1 MSLQSDKWSIL
12 TASTILLGMAITPAS
27 AQSIDDVAARVK
39 SNLTEQGLE
48 IEWKG
53 LSGDLSSMV
62 MQGVSFKTAG
72 TDSAFEI
79 GDLKLEN
86 VSEADG
92 NVNVGTISTNAYSR
106 NEGANSFEVSPMVMK
121 DVILFGE
128 TSSNPFGGMMYYRS
142 IKLDDITVKNAGKT
156 AFAAKDLSAT
166 MSEFATDKPVTMEA
180 SVPNFTADLTLVDDP
195 KYKDAIESLGYQTI
209 SGSVRMEG
217 SWNAE
222 DGDMNIVK
230 YDTKIDNA
238 GTFGISMRLGG
249 YTTDFIKS
257 MQELQKQMAETAEE
271 EESSAQGMAMLGL
284 MQQLSFNSASIR
296 FTDDSLTNK
305 LLDYFG
311 KQQGV
316 SGKDVANQAKAI
328 VPFGLAQL
336 QNPELTAQASAAV
349 NQFLDN
355 PGSLEIS
362 AAPGAPVPFALIM
375 ADAMANPTNLT
386 KTLALAV
393 KANQN

>member
-1 MSLQSDKWSIL
+1 MSLQSVKWSMLAAPAIF
-12 TASTILLGMAITPAS
+12 LGMAVVPAS

-48 IEWKG
+48 IEWED

-62 MQGVSFKTAG
+62 MHGVSFSSAG
-72 TDSAFEI
+72 ADEAFEI
-79 GDLKLEN
+79 GDVTFEN
-86 VSEADG
+86 ISEAGGDI
-92 NVNVGTISTNAYSR
+92 NVGSISTDAYSR
-106 NEGANSFEVSPMVMK
+106 NEGPVSFTASPMVMK
-121 DVILFGE
+121 DVILFGKS
-128 TSSNPFGGMMYYRS
+128 TSNPFGGMAYYRS
-142 IKLDDITVKNAGKT
+142 MRLDDITVKNAGKT
-156 AFAAKDLSAT
+156 AFAAKDLSVT
-166 MSEFATDKPVTMEA
+166 MSEFATDKPVIMEA
-180 SVPNFTADLTLVDDP
+180 SFPNFTADLTLVEDP
-195 KYKDAIESLGYQTI
+195 KYKDAIETLGYQTI
-209 SGSVRMEG
+209 SGSMRMEG

-238 GTFGISMRLGG
+238 GTFGMSVRLGG
-249 YTTDFIKS
+249 YTTEFIKS
-257 MQELQKQMAETAEE
+257 MQELQKQMAEASEE
-271 EESSAQGMAMLGL
+271 ADSSAQGMAMLGL
-284 MQQLSFNSASIR
+284 MQQLSFSSASFR
-296 FTDDSLTNK
+296 FTDDSLTGK

-362 AAPGAPVPFALIM
+362 AAPGNSVPFALIM

-386 KTLALAV
+386 KTLALSV

>member
-1 MSLQSDKWSIL
+1 MSLQSAKWSML
-12 TASTILLGMAITPAS
+12 TASTILLGMAIAPAS

-39 SNLTEQGLE
+39 SNFTEQGVE

-62 MQGVSFKTAG
+62 MQGVSFKAAG

-79 GDLKLEN
+79 GDLTLEN
-86 VSEADG
+86 ISEADG
-92 NVNVGTISTNAYSR
+92 NINVGSISSDAYSR
-106 NEGANSFEVSPMVMK
+106 NDGPTSFEISPMVMK

-128 TSSNPFGGMMYYRS
+128 ASSNPFGGMMYYRS
-142 IKLDDITVKNAGKT
+142 IRLDDISMKNSGKT
-156 AFAAKDLSAT
+156 AFAAKDISAT

-180 SVPNFTADLTLVDDP
+180 TVPNFTADLTLVDDP
-195 KYKDAIESLGYQTI
+195 KYKDAIEALGYQTI
-209 SGSVRMEG
+209 NGSIRMEG
-217 SWNAE
+217 SWNAA

-238 GTFGISMRLGG
+238 GTLGISMRLGG
-249 YTTDFIKS
+249 YTTEFIKS
-257 MQELQKQMAETAEE
+257 MQELQKQMAEASEE
-271 EESSAQGMAMLGL
+271 ADSSAQGMAMLGL
-284 MQQLSFNSASIR
+284 MQQLSFNSTSIR

-362 AAPGAPVPFALIM
+362 AAPASPVPFALIM

-386 KTLALAV
+386 KTLAVSV